1 MSDKDKRSH
10 DEPEEE
16 GWEPPWTFGVE
27 GEPVDRPA
35 WEFVD
40 HEEFETG
47 NGTIDAAGNGSDK
60 AGTEAGANEPAAPA
74 DPVDPQAAKVRPQKE
89 QTIEVTALRVRTV
102 ESGPEMQTEEI
113 ADRGV
118 PADHAAFRKIVVEEL
133 GPVTGKLLLGETE
146 PIAAKPVASA
156 PQAEA
161 GTPVVTEEPI
171 ASSAADP
178 DSFESVAEAEP
189 REIEPEAMP
198 RIEPVATAPE
208 PAPQA
213 GDIEMM
219 IEFEDVT
226 KRFRNQTV
234 LRDLTFRIPRG
245 QTVCLIG
252 ESGCGKTVNLKLMIG
267 LIRPDKGR
275 VAFKGEDLA
284 RMNEKKITATRI
296 KFGFLFQMAALFD
309 SMSIY
314 DNVAFGLREHRL
326 IDEKAM
332 PDYIRERLA
341 EVGLPPGVEW
351 KKPAE
356 LSGGQRKRV
365 GLARALALKPEVM
378 LYDEPTTGLDP
389 IMTDIINE
397 LILQTQADKNRS
409 GIIVTHEMRT
419 VSKCADRVIMLYPIS
434 RLEPDE
440 PQILYDGPPGGLE
453 DHPDPRVR
461 QFVRGEAGE
470 RLREL
475 NPDKLNEGPAAGIV
489 PMDPDDIMHARP
501 PRSRD

>member
-1 MSDKDKRSH
+1 MSDKGKRSQ
-10 DEPEEE
+10 DDPEEE
-16 GWEPPWTFGVE
+16 GWEPPWTFGAE
-27 GEPVDRPA
+27 SEPVDRPA

-40 HEEFETG
+40 HEESEAG
-47 NGTIDAAGNGSDK
+47 NGTIESAGNGGDK
-60 AGTEAGANEPAAPA
+60 SVTEAGANEPAAPA
-74 DPVDPQAAKVRPQKE
+74 GQADPQAGNVRAAHEK
-89 QTIEVTALRVRTV
+89 TIEVTVLRVRTV
-102 ESGPEMQTEEI
+102 ESGPEVQSQEPLDI
-113 ADRGV
+113 GV
-118 PADHAAFRKIVVEEL
+118 PADDSTFRKIVVEQL
-133 GPVTGKLLLGETE
+133 GPVTGKLLLGESE
-146 PIAAKPVASA
+146 PIAAKPAFD
-156 PQAEA
+156 PPLAEA
-161 GTPVVTEEPI
+161 GTRVVTEESI
-171 ASSAADP
+171 SSAPAEP
-178 DSFESVAEAEP
+178 DSFESAAP
-189 REIEPEAMP
+189 PEARESEPPPRP
-198 RIEPVATAPE
+198 RIEPVA
-208 PAPQA
+208 PAPKPDPRA

-219 IEFEDVT
+219 IEFENVT

-326 IDEKAM
+326 VDEKAM

-397 LILQTQADKNRS
+397 LILQTQADKHRS

-434 RLEPDE
+434 RLDADE

-475 NPDKLNEGPAAGIV
+475 NPDRLNEGPSAGMV
-489 PMDPDDIMHARP
+489 TMDPDDIMHARP